1 MSDPIVVDHLSI
13 NLETFFLKLSFPIVM
28 SLILYLTT
36 QTEGYKADTIVLAIV
51 MSDYNVPWGSSF
63 LLLLIYTFFFL
74 NANLNGYKK
83 CYFYLLSLKE
93 LICFYQT
100 V

>member
-1 MSDPIVVDHLSI
+1 
-13 NLETFFLKLSFPIVM
+13 M

-63 LLLLIYTFFFL
+63 LLLLIYTFFF
-74 NANLNGYKK
+74 
-83 CYFYLLSLKE
+83 
-93 LICFYQT
+93 
-100 V
+100 